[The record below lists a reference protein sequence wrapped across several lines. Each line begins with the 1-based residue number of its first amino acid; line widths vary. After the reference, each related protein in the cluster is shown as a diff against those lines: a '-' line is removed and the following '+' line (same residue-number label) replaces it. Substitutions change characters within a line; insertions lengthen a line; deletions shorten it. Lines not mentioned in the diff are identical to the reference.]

1 MLNTF
6 LFIHLVVAL
15 LLIATILLQKTSADG
30 LSGIGGGNNMSGIM
44 TGRAAA
50 NFLTKTTIMLAV
62 IFFTNSMILANLST
76 KKHTDIATKL
86 NQEKTTNPENV
97 ADETIPIAK

>member
-15 LLIATILLQKTSADG
+15 LLIAVILLQKTSTDG
-30 LSGIGGGNNMSGIM
+30 LSGIGGGNSMGGIM

-50 NFLTKTTIMLAV
+50 NFLTKTTVILAV
-62 IFFTNSMILANLST
+62 AFFVNSMILANLST
-76 KKHTDIATKL
+76 KKHTDIVTKL
-86 NQEKTTNPENV
+86 EHEHKT
-97 ADETIPIAK
+97 ETKSEDDALPIAK

>member
-15 LLIATILLQKTSADG
+15 LLIAVILLQKTSTDG
-30 LSGIGGGNNMSGIM
+30 LSGIGGGNSMGGIM

-50 NFLTKTTIMLAV
+50 NFLTKTTVILAV
-62 IFFTNSMILANLST
+62 AFFVNSMILANLST
-76 KKHTDIATKL
+76 KKHTDIVTKL
-86 NQEKTTNPENV
+86 EHEHQT
-97 ADETIPIAK
+97 ETKSEEDALPIAK